1 MGLGG
6 QDKGPF
12 TQGQARLLFL
22 KDGACGFCGWS
33 LPGNSFS
40 FSLSNDRSQAH
51 LSPHR
56 LGRVVHRAFA
66 RHSESETAG
75 ETGWGE
81 SPEPGHLARPALLVC
96 HSHSLALDLEPS
108 SV

>member
-22 KDGACGFCGWS
+22 KDDACGFCGWS

-40 FSLSNDRSQAH
+40 FSLSNDRSQAR

-56 LGRVVHRAFA
+56 LGRVVHSAFA
-66 RHSESETAG
+66 RHSEVRDSG
-75 ETGWGE
+75 GDGLGR
-81 SPEPGHLARPALLVC
+81 EP
-96 HSHSLALDLEPS
+96 
-108 SV
+108 